1 MGNKFNRI
9 IVYLVFFALLLS
21 GRVVVADSETI
32 FSTTIYSEQTSDI
45 ESLFRKNLS
54 SFDDITYSVVPQGL
68 IVSTNSNLFFKDG
81 QTELS
86 DSGKIFLSVFAELV
100 KQIPN
105 DIVVEVN
112 YDSQLCSENIENWE
126 LTTIQAM
133 EIEKYLIKDLN
144 VKPSQ
149 IRSIGFG
156 EINPNL
162 PRANNL
168 HNRMDFVILNYENIR

>member
-105 DIVVEVN
+105 DIVV
-112 YDSQLCSENIENWE
+112 
-126 LTTIQAM
+126 
-133 EIEKYLIKDLN
+133 K
-144 VKPSQ
+144 
-149 IRSIGFG
+149 
-156 EINPNL
+156 
-162 PRANNL
+162 
-168 HNRMDFVILNYENIR
+168 